1 MKWNIINMHQNSVEQ
16 KLINNNGWH
25 FAPYHFSLMY
35 GFQQEPLYWYL
46 QTLISLGVFHVQ
58 LLGFS
63 DKIIAYQPG
72 LFCVVMLLARWM
84 QPQHRWEK
92 LNEKIRKS
100 KTLSMQHTF
109 CRFLFWHCMT
119 SIAKLDWSGNAIV
132 ASSISSLT
140 VYHLH
145 FQKYFFSLVI
155 GVKLNMAVC
164 GYRVG
169 RMNHLKPEVVTK
181 R

>member
-1 MKWNIINMHQNSVEQ
+1 MNFCFILTLYCVIKISVFLLQAQVNYISQLQAKFNDLQRYAVTTEEVNERE
-16 KLINNNGWH
+16 LICIKILWSKSWLTINGWH

-46 QTLISLGVFHVQ
+46 RTLISLGVFHLQ
-58 LLGFS
+58 LVGFS

-84 QPQHRWEK
+84 QPQQRWEK

-109 CRFLFWHCMT
+109 WQDSCL
-119 SIAKLDWSGNAIV
+119 A
-132 ASSISSLT
+132 
-140 VYHLH
+140 LH
-145 FQKYFFSLVI
+145 D
-155 GVKLNMAVC
+155 
-164 GYRVG
+164 
-169 RMNHLKPEVVTK
+169 
-181 R
+181 